1 MTTTKSTKIISAHK
15 NTLSN
20 EELSLVRETVRSGGL
35 VVFPTET
42 VYGLGADGTNDSAA
56 HAIYEAK
63 GRPSNNPL
71 IIHIANPADAERY
84 CITSELYDRLAAAF
98 MPGPLTVILPK
109 KDIIPASVTGGLE
122 TVAVRCPSHPIA
134 NAIIRACET
143 PIAAPSANLSGRPSP
158 TCARYC
164 IEDMEGRADIII
176 DGGDC
181 IFGIESTIVKPEEDG
196 SLTLLRP
203 GAVTVE
209 DLLGVAER
217 VNIADGVAERP
228 REDAVPLSPGMLY
241 KHYAPVTDFY
251 LLDGKD
257 EDIYAYLNEQV
268 NDSVFLMF
276 EEDEK
281 YISEKIKTISLGSRK
296 HPEEEA
302 HLLFTALRQ
311 ADEMGA
317 DAIYARLPEAKGLN
331 LALLNRLI
339 RASAHR
345 VIRL

>member
-1 MTTTKSTKIISAHK
+1 MTTTKSTKIISAHGDA
-15 NTLSN
+15 LSK
-20 EELSLVRETVRSGGL
+20 EELSLVRETVKRGGL

-71 IIHIANPADAERY
+71 IIHIANPADADRY
-84 CITSELYDRLAAAF
+84 CVTSELYDRLAAAF

-109 KDIIPASVTGGLE
+109 KDIIPQSVTGGLA

-143 PIAAPSANLSGRPSP
+143 PIAAPSANLSGKPSP
-158 TCARYC
+158 TCAKYC
-164 IEDMEGRADIII
+164 IEDMNGRADIII

-181 IFGIESTIVKPEEDG
+181 LFGIESTIVKPEDDG
-196 SLTLLRP
+196 SVTLLRP

-209 DLLGVAER
+209 DLLTVAER
-217 VNIADGVAERP
+217 VNIADGVIERP
-228 REDAVPLSPGMLY
+228 REDALPLSPGMLY
-241 KHYAPVTDFY
+241 KHYAPTTDFY
-251 LLDGKD
+251 LLDGCD
-257 EDIYAYLNEQV
+257 EAIYTYLNTRE
-268 NDSVFLMF
+268 NNCVFLMV
-276 EEDEK
+276 EEDK
-281 YISEKIKTISLGSRK
+281 PHISDNIKTISLGSRE

-302 HLLFTALRQ
+302 HLLFTALRR

-317 DAIYARLPEAKGLN
+317 DTIYARLPDEKGLN

-345 VIRL
+345 IIKL

>member
-1 MTTTKSTKIISAHK
+1 MTTMKNTKIISAHGDA
-15 NTLSN
+15 LSK
-20 EELSLVRETVRSGGL
+20 EELSLVRKTIKGGGL

-42 VYGLGADGTNDSAA
+42 VYGLGADGTSDSAA

-84 CITSELYDRLAAAF
+84 CVTSELYDRLATEF

-109 KDIIPASVTGGLE
+109 KDIIPTSVTGGLP

-134 NAIIRACET
+134 NAIIRTCNL
-143 PIAAPSANLSGRPSP
+143 PIAAPSANLSGKPSP
-158 TCARYC
+158 TCAQYC
-164 IEDMEGRADIII
+164 IEDMKGRADVII

-181 IFGIESTIVKPEEDG
+181 LFGIESTIVKPEEDG

-209 DLLGVAER
+209 DLLTVAER
-217 VNIADGVAERP
+217 VNIADGIVERP

-241 KHYAPVTDFY
+241 KHYAPATDFY
-251 LLDGKD
+251 LLDGCD
-257 EDIYAYLNEQV
+257 EAVYAYLNERE
-268 NDSVFLMF
+268 DDCVFLMF
-276 EEDEK
+276 EEDKK
-281 YISEKIKTISLGSRK
+281 YISERIKTISLGSRE

-302 HLLFTALRQ
+302 HRLFSALRE
-311 ADEMGA
+311 ADKMGA
-317 DAIYARLPEAKGLN
+317 DVIYARLPEAKGLN

-345 VIRL
+345 VIKL